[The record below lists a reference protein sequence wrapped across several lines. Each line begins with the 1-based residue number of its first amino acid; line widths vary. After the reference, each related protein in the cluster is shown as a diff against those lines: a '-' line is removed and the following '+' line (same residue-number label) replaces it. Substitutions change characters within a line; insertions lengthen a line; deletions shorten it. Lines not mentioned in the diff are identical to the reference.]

1 MDRMTASAP
10 IPQGPGATA
19 PFPAP
24 PAEGGGARLGWGLG
38 IAGAV
43 LVLCCGGGLA
53 AFIGL
58 VVTQVAATN
67 EQSRAV
73 VTDYLDALRE
83 EDYDSAYDLLCDE
96 WQERATKDQFETSER
111 ARKKIDSYEIG
122 EYDVYDDSVPVDER
136 YRDGTT
142 DKVKYFLRPD
152 RKTARL
158 EICGRN

>member
-1 MDRMTASAP
+1 MSESAP
-10 IPQGPGATA
+10 IPQGPGAAA

-38 IAGAV
+38 IAGAI
-43 LVLCCGGGLA
+43 LVLCCGGGIT

-73 VTDYLDALRE
+73 VSHYLDALRN
-83 EDYDSAYDLLCDE
+83 DKYDEAYDLLCDE
-96 WQERATKDQFETSER
+96 EQAVVSQDRFETRER
-111 ARKKIDSYEIG
+111 ARKKISSYQIG
-122 EYDVYDDSVPVDER
+122 EFDVYNDSVPVHES

-142 DKVKYFLRPD
+142 DDVKYFLKPD
-152 RKTARL
+152 GKDAKL
-158 EICGRN
+158 EICGRE

>member
-1 MDRMTASAP
+1 MTVSAP
-10 IPQGPGATA
+10 IPQGPGAAA

-43 LVLCCGGGLA
+43 LVLCCGGGLT

-67 EQSRAV
+67 EQSRTV
-73 VTDYLDALRE
+73 VSHYLDALRDD
-83 EDYDSAYDLLCDE
+83 DYDAAYDLLCDE
-96 WQERATKDQFETSER
+96 EQEALSKDRFETRER
-111 ARKKIDSYEIG
+111 ARKKISSYQIG
-122 EYDVYDDSVPVDER
+122 EFDVYNDSVPVKES

-142 DKVKYFLRPD
+142 DDVKYFLKAD
-152 RKTARL
+152 SQDARL
-158 EICGRN
+158 EICGRE